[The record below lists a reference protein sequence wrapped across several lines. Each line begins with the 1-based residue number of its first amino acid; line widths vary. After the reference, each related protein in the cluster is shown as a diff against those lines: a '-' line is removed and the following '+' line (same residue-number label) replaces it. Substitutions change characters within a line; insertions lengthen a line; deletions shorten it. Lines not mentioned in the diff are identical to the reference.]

1 MFEDILSAEELAVYK
16 GVDVSPRALAEEE
29 VRLLAVRE
37 RRLNRWLEELNKNV
51 GTAEGERA
59 VQCAEKVLDDVQAL
73 QVQAI
78 HLLRQTRE
86 EDEEREARRQRRI
99 G

>member
-37 RRLNRWLEELNKNV
+37 RRLNRWLEELKKNA

-78 HLLRQTRE
+78 HLLRRTR
-86 EDEEREARRQRRI
+86 EDEEREAGRRRRI